1 MNESF
6 NNKIGCPMV
15 QFTLNCRQ
23 GKRVSTFTFKLY
35 LMTVELAQA
44 YAQFILNPQLS
55 VVKCES
61 IFCENSSKIALLDQA
76 AIMEVIAEAEVS
88 SC

>member
-44 YAQFILNPQLS
+44 YAQFI
-55 VVKCES
+55 
-61 IFCENSSKIALLDQA
+61 
-76 AIMEVIAEAEVS
+76 
-88 SC
+88 

>member
-1 MNESF
+1 MSILCYNEQSF
-6 NNKIGCPMV
+6 NNKIGCRMV
-15 QFTLNCRQ
+15 QFTLNYRQ

-55 VVKCES
+55 IVNCES
-61 IFCENSSKIALLDQA
+61 ILCENISK
-76 AIMEVIAEAEVS
+76 
-88 SC
+88 